1 MTVTEFKNEF
11 NIHYNAIASQSA
23 PGLDDYEIS
32 VFLTNAQEEIVK
44 NYYTADGNKYKKGF
58 EGSEKRRV
66 DLKELVKTYIS
77 TTSIISFDGLSNDSK
92 FFVIPDEV
100 FLMIYETATL
110 DTDDCNNGLQV
121 NVIAK
126 THDEFN
132 IQYDNPFKTPD
143 KSTVWRLN
151 ISKFGNDKVVELICP
166 LNIINYKLR
175 YIKYP
180 KPIIITDLNTAFP
193 NENLSI
199 YGIDTVTECELDQSI
214 HKEILDRAV
223 ELALRDYKPSNLESK
238 IQLDQ
243 RNE

>member
-1 MTVTEFKNEF
+1 MNVTEFKNEF

-32 VFLTNAQEEIVK
+32 VFLTKAQEEIIK
-44 NYYTADGNKYKKGF
+44 NHYTAEGNKYKEGF
-58 EGSEKRRV
+58 ESSEKRRV
-66 DLKELVKTYIS
+66 DLKELVKTHVS

-92 FFVIPDEV
+92 FFIIPNDV
-100 FLMIYETATL
+100 FLMVYETATL
-110 DTDDCNNGLQV
+110 NTNDCNDGLQV
-121 NVIAK
+121 NVVAK
-126 THDEFN
+126 THDEYN

-151 ISKFGNDKVVELICP
+151 ISKVNSDKVVELICP
-166 LNIINYKLR
+166 LDILNYKIR

-180 KPIIITDLNTAFP
+180 SPIIVSNLNTTFP
-193 NENLSI
+193 GEGLSI
-199 YGIDTVTECELDQSI
+199 NGINTLTECELDQSI

-223 ELALRDYKPSNLESK
+223 QLALRDYKPSNLESK
-238 IQLDQ
+238 IQLDL